1 MDQISRIESMK
12 YREKNQ
18 MLGYKNQKQVKPRY
32 YKNVMTNLAT
42 IYSLIGANLLI
53 ILN

>member
-1 MDQISRIESMK
+1 
-12 YREKNQ
+12 
-18 MLGYKNQKQVKPRY
+18 MLGYKNQKQVKARY

-42 IYSLIGANLLI
+42 IYLLIGANLLI